1 VIQAGWALCPARFF
15 MQFQRAFDAMKFL
28 IPLTLTA
35 AMLGQTVWAGDA
47 EAGKA
52 KSMPCAT
59 CHGLNGMSTLNEAPN
74 LAGQPLIY
82 LIEQLRAYRNGKR
95 QNEIMSIMAKPLTN
109 ADIDDLAAWYSSI
122 KVEVK

>member
-1 VIQAGWALCPARFF
+1 
-15 MQFQRAFDAMKFL
+15 MKFL

-47 EAGKA
+47 DVGKA
-52 KSMPCAT
+52 KSMPCSV

-82 LIEQLRAYRNGKR
+82 LIEQLRAYRSGKR
-95 QNEIMSIMAKPLTN
+95 QNEIMGIMAKPLTN
-109 ADIDDLAAWYSSI
+109 GDIDDLAAWYSSI

>member
-1 VIQAGWALCPARFF
+1 
-15 MQFQRAFDAMKFL
+15 MKFL
-28 IPLTLTA
+28 IPLALVAATLS
-35 AMLGQTVWAGDA
+35 QTVWAGDA

-82 LIEQLRAYRNGKR
+82 LIEQMRAYRSGKR
-95 QNEIMSIMAKPLTN
+95 QNEIMSIMAKPLSN
-109 ADIDDLAAWYSSI
+109 GDIEDLAALYSSI

>member
-1 VIQAGWALCPARFF
+1 MKLLILL
-15 MQFQRAFDAMKFL
+15 AFVVATF
-28 IPLTLTA
+28 
-35 AMLGQTVWAGDA
+35 GQTVWAGDA
-47 EAGKA
+47 DAGKA

-82 LIEQLRAYRNGKR
+82 LIEQLRAYRSGKR

-109 ADIDDLAAWYSSI
+109 GDIEDLAAWYSSI

>member
-1 VIQAGWALCPARFF
+1 
-15 MQFQRAFDAMKFL
+15 MKFL
-28 IPLTLTA
+28 IPLALVAATLS
-35 AMLGQTVWAGDA
+35 QTVWAGDA
-47 EAGKA
+47 DAGKA

-82 LIEQLRAYRNGKR
+82 LIEQLRAYRSGKR

-109 ADIDDLAAWYSSI
+109 DDIEDLAAWYSSI